1 MKYTKF
7 IGLAA
12 LVMAFSACD
21 DIEESD
27 SLPQVNPQLPGV
39 SAENV
44 KVVAGSDTQAPIS
57 LTAFNTAEGLI
68 NVAKVDTPTDWPD
81 GYTPD
86 VPYME
91 MSQTQD
97 FAEVARVTTSMGA
110 EGEVM
115 VNPDVWDG
123 VWKEAYGKNPKERTV
138 YLRFP
143 VFATKGTQSVRMGNA
158 STFYGSESVTVTPFD
173 PYGHV
178 VEDAYYVVGSFC
190 NWDLSQAIKMS
201 QSGYDPYDDPNFS
214 ATLNV
219 EGAGYEFVVVPASTV
234 AAGTLDAGGYGAE
247 YAGYVAAIDPEAS
260 EFLVVAENSAP
271 AAIVIDNTG
280 SYTLKVNIGEE
291 TFRVESLPMLYTPGD
306 SNGWNQAASQTL
318 TTGDGYV
325 FTGFAH
331 LNGGFKFTSQKDWN
345 GTNYGPGDKPGTLS
359 TVDKGVNLT
368 VDTDGLYWVRAV
380 IEIPEDAT
388 NATADLKKESLTYTT
403 TIIKTLG
410 VIGSA
415 TPAGWDAQTNLAPS
429 ADFLTWSGV
438 VDMTD
443 GVFKFRMN
451 DDWALN
457 INLGGEL
464 DNLTVGGAD
473 MNVTAGKYL
482 VTLNLATRPYICT
495 LTPQ

>member
-21 DIEESD
+21 DIEESN

-39 SAENV
+39 SADNV
-44 KVVAGSDTQAPIS
+44 KVVGGSDAQAPIS
-57 LTAFNTAEGLI
+57 LTAFNTVEGLI
-68 NVAKVDTPTDWPD
+68 NIAKVDTPTDWPE

-86 VPYME
+86 VPYMQ

-97 FAEVARVTTSMGA
+97 FAEVSEIPTTMGA
-110 EGEVM
+110 EGEVL
-115 VNPDVWDG
+115 VNPDEWDG

-143 VFATKGTQSVRMGNA
+143 VFAVKGTQSVRMGSA
-158 STFYGSESVTVTPFD
+158 STFYGAESVSVTPFD

-190 NWDLSQAIKMS
+190 NWDLNQAIEMS
-201 QSGYDPYDDPNFS
+201 HSGYDPYDDPNFS

-219 EGAGYEFVVVPASTV
+219 EGAGYEFAIVPASTV

-247 YAGYVAAIDPEAS
+247 YPGYVAAIDPEAN

-280 SYTLKVNIGEE
+280 SYTLRVNIGDE

-306 SNGWNQAASQTL
+306 SNGWSQAASQTL
-318 TTGDGYV
+318 TTSDGYV

-331 LNGGFKFTSQKDWN
+331 LSGGFKMTSQKNWD
-345 GTNYGPGDKPGTLS
+345 GINYGAGDEAGKLS
-359 TVDKGVNLT
+359 TDGNAGNLS
-368 VDTDGLYWVRAV
+368 VAADGLYWLRAV
-380 IEIPEDAT
+380 VEIPADAP
-388 NATADLKKESLTYTT
+388 NATDDLKQQSLTYSTELIT
-403 TIIKTLG
+403 TLG

-415 TPAGWDAQTNLAPS
+415 TPNDWSGQTNLTPS
-429 ADFLTWSGV
+429 ADFLTWSAV
-438 VDMTD
+438 VEMSD
-443 GVFKFRMN
+443 GDFKFRMN
-451 DDWALN
+451 DNWD

-464 DNLTVGGAD
+464 TNLTVGGAD
-473 MNVTAGKYL
+473 IHTAAGKYL